1 MSGLVFRNMGSLAQT
16 VSNEFPIADLEDG
29 KPAAPPMNA
38 SGQTLA
44 QFLASGGGDGLTD
57 YEKNLIAKQLGTQ
70 VPYDKK
76 PAKELLLS
84 VAKKT
89 GLPVEFIAASSLQEG
104 MNLAIE
110 KPDEASEAYSN
121 AKVDPNQYPV
131 DGFFNYGL
139 DTFSDAYPKLVKKGY
154 MPADFSF
161 FKYKA
166 QNEKKTWVN
175 TAAFKNNEDA
185 VYAKAA
191 YLRDFMD
198 TVKEEAS
205 KRKIELDDRQT
216 RFFTMAAYN
225 GGPGALKEM
234 LDEMKNSNIKPSD
247 YIEKGGKAKKQ
258 VYINTKKRMEKMD
271 YLQEL
276 FKK

>member
-16 VSNEFPIADLEDG
+16 VSSEFPVKDLENG
-29 KPAAPPMNA
+29 TPAVPPMA
-38 SGQTLA
+38 GSGQTLA
-44 QFLASGGGDGLTD
+44 QVLAGGGGGLSD
-57 YEKNLIAKQLGTQ
+57 AEKKLISKLLDTE

-76 PAKELLLS
+76 LAKDLLTS
-84 VAKKT
+84 VAAKT

-121 AKVDPNQYPV
+121 ANVDPNQFPV
-131 DGFFNYGL
+131 DGFRNYGL
-139 DTFSDAYPKLVKKGY
+139 DTFADAYSRLVKKGY
-154 MPADFSF
+154 MPSDF
-161 FKYKA
+161 KYQQYKA
-166 QNEKKTWVN
+166 QNEQKMWVN

-191 YLRDFMD
+191 YLKDFMD

-205 KRKIELDDRQT
+205 KRKIELDDRAT

-234 LDEMKNSNIKPSD
+234 LDEMKASNIKPSD

-258 VYINTKKRMEKMD
+258 VYINTKKRMDKMD
-271 YLQEL
+271 YLKDL